1 MGTMPRDFRGSMEN
15 SSSPYIPASRVL
27 PEITPLA
34 ILLGVVLAA
43 VLGAANAYLGLFAGM
58 TVSASI
64 PAAVISMAVL
74 RMLRTGNILQ
84 NNAIQTAASA
94 GESLAAGAIFTL
106 PALLLLGVWND
117 FHLWETL
124 MLTGF
129 GGLLGVLFTVPLRRA
144 LIVDQPLQFPEGVA
158 TAEVLKVGEEGSTSG
173 GGAGIRH
180 LVVAG
185 VIGALFKLGST
196 GLHLWKEAAAW
207 ATAKGGWTFYAGT
220 NLSPALVA
228 VGYIVGL
235 NIAIL
240 IFLGGAVNWLVAI
253 PAYVVSQDIPISADT
268 ALDVA
273 GGIWSAKTRYLGVGA
288 MVVGGLWALIRLSGS
303 LVSGIRSSFDAYKAA
318 ADSGGEVVRTERD
331 TPMKLVMLLAAA
343 SVVPLFFI
351 FNHFTHSV
359 GIAAFMAVFMVIAG
373 FLFSAV
379 AAYMAGLVGSSNNPI
394 SGVTIATI
402 LTASLLLKALG
413 ISAALGPAAA
423 IFIGSVVCCAAAIG
437 GDNMQDLKA
446 GYLLGSTPVKQQI
459 MQVIGVMAAALAI
472 SPVLNLL
479 HEAYV
484 IGSKSMSAPQAAL
497 MNAVSAG
504 VFSGNLPWGII
515 GIGAGIA
522 VVVIAIDLVLESRQ
536 STFRMPVL
544 AFAVGIYLPFE
555 LSVPIFIG
563 GLIALFASKTYA
575 RDNVPETESK
585 NRARNGLL
593 FGAGLITGEAMVGIA
608 MAVPIIISGDKE
620 VLKVFDGEPSALPGL
635 ALLGLVGY
643 LLYRAAIGRT
653 KA

>member
-318 ADSGGEVVRTERD
+318 ADGGGEVVRTERD